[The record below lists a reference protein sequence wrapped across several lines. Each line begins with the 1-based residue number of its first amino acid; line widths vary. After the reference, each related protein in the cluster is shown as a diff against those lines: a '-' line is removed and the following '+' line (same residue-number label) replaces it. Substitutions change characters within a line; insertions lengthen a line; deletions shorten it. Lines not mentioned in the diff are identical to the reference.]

1 MMCGRDGWRRDVSD
15 KEEAHHA
22 SDFSITSSLT
32 KASRHCCK
40 LTLPVRWL
48 GIGSV
53 RYMNVLYVVD
63 V

>member
-1 MMCGRDGWRRDVSD
+1 MREGL
-15 KEEAHHA
+15 KENRKCSITHHA
-22 SDFSITSSLT
+22 SDFSITSSFT
-32 KASRHCCK
+32 NASIHCCSVTFEW
-40 LTLPVRWL
+40 LRPV